1 MTVWLD
7 NERPYRRCFAL
18 SVGACERP
26 ERVCSLELSGSVARP
41 RLYEVDA
48 GGKLLDRAIT
58 LQPDGAGLLFH
69 LKGRTAA
76 GTTRHYQLYFDEHGA
91 ADDLPIA
98 PAPVALATGLEHEG
112 FESACI
118 TTPNATWYYHLTGG
132 GFSGLIDGDGADWI
146 SFHPWGGSDGNF
158 RGIPNLVHPESYFH
172 PGRTGCSSE
181 ILAAGPLRVTILS
194 RSQDDAWACEWAI
207 DPDCARLTVL
217 KAARPYWLLY
227 EGTPGGILDEQG
239 DFMWLSDGRRIPASE
254 RWEYSL
260 PEPGWIAFGAEN
272 SPRALWLLRHEP
284 DGESDSYWPME
295 GQMTVFG
302 FGRSGLHKSLTRAPA
317 QFSVGLSE
325 RNDFETL
332 GQVITSASMAPQ
344 IQFGQVE
351 KRQ

>member
-1 MTVWLD
+1 M
-7 NERPYRRCFAL
+7 
-18 SVGACERP
+18 
-26 ERVCSLELSGSVARP
+26 
-41 RLYEVDA
+41 DA

-76 GTTRHYQLYFDEHGA
+76 GTTRRYQLYFDEQGT
-91 ADDLPIA
+91 ADDLQAVPG
-98 PAPVALATGLEHEG
+98 PVMLTTGLEHEG

-132 GFSGLIDGDGADWI
+132 GFAGLIDGDGADWI

-181 ILAAGPLRVTILS
+181 ILAAGPLRVTIRS
-194 RSQDDAWACEWAI
+194 RSQDDAWACEWSI

-254 RWEYSL
+254 RWQQSL
-260 PEPGWIAFGAEN
+260 PEPGWIAFGAAN

-284 DGESDSYWPME
+284 DGATDSYWPME

-317 QFSVGLSE
+317 QFSVGLAES
-325 RNDFETL
+325 NDFNTL

-344 IQFGQVE
+344 IQQGPVE